1 MTRAARPARP
11 AGIIVGAALLCV
23 AFVGLVTAQ
32 THTPPALAGKVTSH
46 AEGAME
52 GVLVGARKAGS
63 TIATWVVTNA
73 QGEYSFP
80 RDRMEPGKYTIR
92 IRAAGYKLP
101 DTSVDVTTH
110 AARLDVQLDK
120 VTRAT
125 ELGMEL
131 SNTEWLMSVPGTPG
145 QKLAL
150 AGCVNCHTLQ
160 RVLFSRFNADE
171 MAQVIQRMT
180 RHTNNSSPLHP
191 WMRPADDFPHRAPSP
206 GQIDTGKYFSSLNL
220 TAKDTFE
227 FPLKTLPRPT
237 GKGTQ
242 VIYTV
247 YELPRPDASPHD
259 EVFDAQGNVWYSDF
273 NSQFIGKLDPT
284 TGKAVEYT
292 VPQSRGFQT
301 AQGGLQID
309 IDREGRLYF
318 GNMFQMALARFDPK
332 TEQFE
337 VHKLPMPESAYG
349 DGHLTMI
356 DPAFQHLDGKL
367 WLNVAYD
374 TGTAGGTWQV
384 DLANN
389 KWTKVTYP
397 PGSPSARAYDVVAT
411 SKNDMY
417 GIGLAVDKIWV
428 TNGKTLQTVWYDLP
442 TKGPGCRRGHVD
454 SQDRLWCAV
463 FQGNR
468 LAMFD
473 PATKKIT
480 EWKMPTEWTRPYDAQ
495 FDDRSYV
502 WTAGMDSDLAVR
514 LNVQTGEFTEYL
526 LPGRTNVRHIEVQ
539 KSGALSSMWLGDQ
552 HGNTITRIEPLA
564 P

>member
-1 MTRAARPARP
+1 MTSQSRPSRLL
-11 AGIIVGAALLCV
+11 IIVVAFCAVFTGRLTGQTPPSAALT
-23 AFVGLVTAQ
+23 GT
-32 THTPPALAGKVTSH
+32 VTSH
-46 AEGAME
+46 GEGPME
-52 GVLVGARKAGS
+52 GVLVGAHKTGS

-73 QGEYSFP
+73 QGEYRFP
-80 RDRMEPGKYTIR
+80 RERMESGKYTIR
-92 IRAAGYKLP
+92 VRAVGYKLP
-101 DTSVDVTTH
+101 NTSVDVGAH
-110 AARLDVQLDK
+110 GARLDLPLEK

-125 ELGMEL
+125 ELGMQL
-131 SNTEWLMSVPGTPG
+131 SNTEWLMSVPGTQA
-145 QKLAL
+145 QKVAL

-160 RVLFSRFNADE
+160 RVLFSRFDAEE
-171 MAQVIQRMT
+171 MAQVVQRMR
-180 RHTNNSSPLHP
+180 RHTNNSSLLHP
-191 WMRPADDFPHRAPSP
+191 WMRPADDFPHGPPTAA
-206 GQIDTGKYFSSLNL
+206 QIDLGKYLSSINL
-220 TAKDTFE
+220 SARDTFE
-227 FPLKTLPRPT
+227 YPLKTLPRP
-237 GKGTQ
+237 KGQATR

-247 YELPRPDASPHD
+247 YDLPRPDASPHD
-259 EVFDAQGNVWYSDF
+259 TVFDAQGNLWYSDF
-273 NSQFIGKLDPT
+273 NSQFIGKLDLK
-284 TGKAVEYT
+284 TGTVVDYV

-332 TEQFE
+332 TEKFE

-356 DPAFQHLDGKL
+356 DPAFQHVDGKL
-367 WLNVAYD
+367 WTNVAFD
-374 TGTAGGTWQV
+374 TGKAGGTWQV

-389 KWTKVTYP
+389 KWTQVKYP
-397 PGSPSARAYDVVAT
+397 AGSPSARAYDVVAN

-417 GIGLAVDKIWV
+417 GIGLTVDKIWV
-428 TNGKTLQTVWYDLP
+428 INGKTLETTWYDLP

-454 SQDRLWCAV
+454 AQDRLWCAV

-473 PATKKIT
+473 PQTKKIT
-480 EWKMPTEWTRPYDAQ
+480 EWKVPTEWTRPYDAQ
-495 FDDRSYV
+495 FDDRGYL
-502 WTAGMDSDLAVR
+502 WTAGMDADLAVR
-514 LNVQTGEFTEYL
+514 MNVETGEFVEYL
-526 LPGRTNVRHIEVQ
+526 VPHRTNVRQINVQ

>member
-1 MTRAARPARP
+1 MTDATRP
-11 AGIIVGAALLCV
+11 AGLVLGAFLLCG
-23 AFVGLVTAQ
+23 AFAGLAAAQ
-32 THTPPALAGKVTSH
+32 THTPPALAGTVTSH
-46 AEGAME
+46 ADGAME
-52 GVLVGARKAGS
+52 GVLVGARRAGS

-73 QGEYSFP
+73 RGQYSFP
-80 RDRMEPGKYTIR
+80 RDRMEPGKYTLR
-92 IRAAGYKLP
+92 VRAAGYKLP
-101 DTSVDVTTH
+101 DTSVDVTAH
-110 AARLDVQLDK
+110 AARLDLQLDK

-125 ELGMEL
+125 ELGMQL
-131 SNTEWLMSVPGTPG
+131 SNTEWLMSVPGTQG
-145 QKLAL
+145 QKVAL
-150 AGCVNCHTLQ
+150 AGCVNCHALQ
-160 RVLFSRFNADE
+160 RVLFSRFNAEE
-171 MAQVIQRMT
+171 MAQVVQRMR
-180 RHTNNSSPLHP
+180 RHTNNSSLLHP
-191 WMRPADDFPHRAPSP
+191 WMRPADDFPHAPP
-206 GQIDTGKYFSSLNL
+206 TAGQIDAGKYLSSINL
-220 TAKDTFE
+220 STRDTFE

-237 GKGTQ
+237 GKATQ

-259 EVFDAQGNVWYSDF
+259 TVFDAQGNLWYSDF
-273 NSQFIGKLDPT
+273 NSQFIGKLDLK
-284 TGKAVEYT
+284 TGKVVDYV

-309 IDREGRLYF
+309 VDRDGRLYF

-332 TEQFE
+332 TEKFE

-367 WLNVAYD
+367 WVNVAYD

-384 DLANN
+384 DLAQN
-389 KWTKVTYP
+389 KWTQVKYP
-397 PGSPSARAYDVVAT
+397 AGSPSARAYDVVAN

-428 TNGKTLQTVWYDLP
+428 TSGKTLETVWYDLP

-454 SQDRLWCAV
+454 AQDRLWCAV

-480 EWKMPTEWTRPYDAQ
+480 EWKVPTEWTRPYDAQ
-495 FDDRSYV
+495 FDDKGYV
-502 WTAGMDSDLAVR
+502 WTAGMDADLAVR
-514 LNVQTGEFTEYL
+514 LHVATGEFTEYL
-526 LPGRTNVRHIEVQ
+526 LPHRTNVRQIQVQ

-552 HGNTITRIEPLA
+552 HGNTIIRVEPLA